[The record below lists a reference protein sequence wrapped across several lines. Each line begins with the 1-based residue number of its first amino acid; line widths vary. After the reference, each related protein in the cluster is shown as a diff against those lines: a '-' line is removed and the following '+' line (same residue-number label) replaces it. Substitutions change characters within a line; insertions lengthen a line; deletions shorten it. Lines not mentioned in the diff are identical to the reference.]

1 MSAKIDLRGKVTKQ
15 DRLASPEQ
23 QVDPTDV
30 GSPVKLARLLT
41 DLLKDVSTLKRKWWP
56 RRIDFEDLAVEQYVD
71 VTLPHNFGGRVRWW
85 LVDWS
90 GGNAVQLSTVS
101 AVTTTKT
108 LVLSPTASGTA
119 TIRVEEA
126 G

>member
-23 QVDPTDV
+23 QVEPTDV
-30 GSPVKLARLLT
+30 DSPVKLARLLT

-56 RRIDFEDLAVEQYVD
+56 RRIDFEDLTVEQYVD